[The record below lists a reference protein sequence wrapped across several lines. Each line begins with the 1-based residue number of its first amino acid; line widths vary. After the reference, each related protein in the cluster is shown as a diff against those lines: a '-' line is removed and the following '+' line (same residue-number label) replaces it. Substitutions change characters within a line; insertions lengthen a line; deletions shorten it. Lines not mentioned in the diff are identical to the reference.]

1 VSRNGNSPRILYV
14 TSRWPYKHGSG
25 THLRSFHVLKALQ
38 HVGSVRV
45 VVLDDE
51 RKKSDMAVQAGN
63 EYDLADV
70 LDVHS
75 RCVEALDFTT

>member
-1 VSRNGNSPRILYV
+1 
-14 TSRWPYKHGSG
+14 
-25 THLRSFHVLKALQ
+25 
-38 HVGSVRV
+38 
-45 VVLDDE
+45 
-51 RKKSDMAVQAGN
+51 MAVQAGN